1 MEEAGITAADRPTVA
16 TARAVADRTGTP
28 SVAIQL
34 PDGHIVTGKT
44 SNLLGASS
52 AALLNALKYLA
63 RIPDKIDLISPE
75 VIAPIQHLKVE
86 HLGSKNP
93 RMHTDELLIALSIC
107 AVTDEYAAMAVEELN
122 NLRGSEIHSTVI
134 LAHADDKLFGKL
146 GTYVTCEPVFEEKK
160 LFHG

>member
-1 MEEAGITAADRPTVA
+1 M
-16 TARAVADRTGTP
+16 
-28 SVAIQL
+28 AIQL

-44 SNLLGASS
+44 TELLGASS

-63 RIPDKIDLISPE
+63 RVPDEINLISPE

-107 AVTDEYAAMAVEELN
+107 AVSDEYASMAMEELN